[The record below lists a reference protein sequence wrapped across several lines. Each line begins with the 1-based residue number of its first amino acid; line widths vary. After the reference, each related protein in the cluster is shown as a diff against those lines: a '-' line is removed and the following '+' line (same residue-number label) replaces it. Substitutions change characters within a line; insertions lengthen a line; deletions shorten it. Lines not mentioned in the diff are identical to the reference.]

1 MHNWVETNQSRIW
14 KTVLLLVLLFTVR
27 LFALKQDFA
36 HLQEVLEKYGTLGLF
51 ISITIYALLGAT
63 PVPSEPLTLF
73 LTAGYGPLIAIF
85 VAAIGNTLAA
95 LT

>member
-14 KTVLLLVLLFTVR
+14 KTVLLLVVLFTVR

-63 PVPSEPLTLF
+63 PVPSNLSHFFSPRAMDRSSPSSLQLSVTLW
-73 LTAGYGPLIAIF
+73 PP
-85 VAAIGNTLAA
+85 
-95 LT
+95 